1 MSDFTPSPPDSAKGD
16 DLHDR
21 SGPMAFITCLIALL
35 VPLWIHRVA
44 VDGWVEACFN
54 RAFGIDTSAV
64 SEEIVEKRRVAWWGR
79 TGRPLLAAFS
89 KTMAAIHAVR
99 AITIPHGWGI
109 VGSMPAGFIFVY
121 FIALAAVVPKMTS
134 VKWAVIIHRT
144 TAIALPVILQTT
156 LYWFD
161 AAVMRQAFRHLF
173 FKKMLAVLLT
183 NTLFSTSTTPSFST
197 FVARHTTKHSQR
209 VAFCVVLSPGH

>member
-1 MSDFTPSPPDSAKGD
+1 M
-16 DLHDR
+16 
-21 SGPMAFITCLIALL
+21 
-35 VPLWIHRVA
+35 
-44 VDGWVEACFN
+44 
-54 RAFGIDTSAV
+54 
-64 SEEIVEKRRVAWWGR
+64 
-79 TGRPLLAAFS
+79 
-89 KTMAAIHAVR
+89 
-99 AITIPHGWGI
+99 
-109 VGSMPAGFIFVY
+109 Y

-161 AAVMRQAFRHLF
+161 VAVMRQHLF